1 MGIDTHNASIHELFN
16 ADQQVR
22 LKLTDDIIRQYSLER
37 WAAKFNLM
45 TAGYR
50 DQLDPGDHASPD
62 VAFNAVTVAILGE
75 AKARVFKR
83 LAKPGETLHVHVG
96 GETRP
101 HTQTFIKILARVYAA
116 HQFVVHLRAKLKTTP
131 IWYSSFG
138 VFYKD
143 YQSGDNLTASHSQFF
158 KGGWKP
164 IDSLG
169 KQLVEEE
176 DAIIREV
183 QSIVNA
189 NASIQLASWDNNPLI
204 LSDFDVTRAYV
215 EYQKSVVPQ
224 TVIDGIIEAGKNG
237 FRCTACT
244 VGGSMRLTTEQ
255 IFQQM
260 NISTGEGGLIQYYY
274 DEEDSEYHKI
284 GQIKGENYGVDPTK
298 KQIYRNVGAQEKLL
312 NNSADIVF
320 IWDPDGD
327 RFNMV
332 TTANSDKAEFY
343 RDQGLEVETFPD
355 SDRCIV
361 YFTPNQIFLILSSS
375 RIENLLQTGQIN
387 EYDWFM
393 ASSVTT
399 SRSLDELAKAH
410 NIPIVHV
417 KVGFK
422 YWGNFARWL
431 ENRSDKENYV
441 PAGKMALNEKVSI
454 GTNPRLILM
463 CEESGGAV
471 FGGTSLVCN
480 STGTKSLVGMREKD
494 GFQFGFLS
502 LSLAAEL
509 YLKKQSFADYY
520 CQLIDKYSIKNRYFH
535 RHDERLYDERLTGNA
550 REDAIAS
557 AEVRKQAIMD
567 FFKTLAKD
575 YEKGAPAETIR
586 KTLNR
591 HIQGTDATL
600 PVPKRLCLIGESV
613 LEGTYIEFELCWVVV
628 RASGTDALL
637 RYYFEGADRETIEH
651 YQQLIVGMNI

>member
-1 MGIDTHNASIHELFN
+1 MHKGSLHQLLNSDN
-16 ADQQVR
+16 QVQ
-22 LKLTDDIIRQYSLER
+22 LNITNDLIEQYSLEK

-50 DQLDPGDHASPD
+50 DQLDPLDLASPD

-75 AKARVFKR
+75 AKARVFKQK
-83 LAKPGETLHVHVG
+83 AKSGETLHVHVG

-101 HTQTFIKILARVYAA
+101 HTQAFIKVLARVYAA
-116 HQFVVHLRAKLKTTP
+116 HQFTVHLRANPETTP

-138 VFYKD
+138 VFYRD

-183 QSIVNA
+183 QDIVRSNA
-189 NASIQLASWDNNPLI
+189 AIQLASWDANPLI

-224 TVIDGIIEAGKNG
+224 TTIDQIIDVGKKG
-237 FRCTACT
+237 FRCSACT
-244 VGGSMRLTTEQ
+244 VGGSMKQTTEQ
-255 IFQQM
+255 IFRQM
-260 NISTGEGGLIQYYY
+260 SISTGEDGLIQYYF

-284 GQIKGENYGVDPTK
+284 GQIDGENYGVDPTK
-298 KQIYRNVGAQEKLL
+298 KQIYRNIGAQEKLL
-312 NNSADIVF
+312 TNSADVVF

-332 TTANSDKAEFY
+332 TTANSDKADFY

-361 YFTPNQIFLILSSS
+361 YFTPNQIFLILTSS
-375 RIENLLQTGQIN
+375 RIENLLQTGQLN
-387 EYDWFM
+387 QHDWFM

-422 YWGNFARWL
+422 YWGNFAHWL
-431 ENRSDKENYV
+431 ENRTTAENHV
-441 PAGKMALNEKVSI
+441 PFEKMALNETVVI
-454 GTNPRLILM
+454 GENPRLILM

-471 FGGTSLVCN
+471 FGGTSLVKN
-480 STGTKSLVGMREKD
+480 FDGTKSLVGMREKD

-502 LSLAAEL
+502 LALAAKL
-509 YLKKQSFADYY
+509 YEKKQSFADYY
-520 CQLIDKYSIKNRYFH
+520 CELIDRYSIQNRFFH
-535 RHDERLYDERLTGNA
+535 RHDERLYDERLTGKERDA
-550 REDAIAS
+550 AIAS
-557 AEVRKQAIMD
+557 AEAKKQRIMD
-567 FFKTLAKD
+567 FFKHLAKE
-575 YEKGAPAETIR
+575 YENGVSAETIQDV
-586 KTLNR
+586 LNR
-591 HIQGTDATL
+591 HIAVPDAKL
-600 PVPKRLCLIGESV
+600 PVPNRLCLIGESV
-613 LEGTYIEFELCWVVV
+613 LEGTYLEFETFWVVV

-637 RYYFEGADRETIEH
+637 RYYIEGDDQETIKH
-651 YQQLIVGMNI
+651 YQQLIVGMNIS

>member
-1 MGIDTHNASIHELFN
+1 MEIDTHNVAIHEVFN
-16 ADQQVR
+16 SDQQVR
-22 LKLTDDIIRQYSLER
+22 LTLTDDVIRQYGLER

-50 DQLDPGDHASPD
+50 DQLDPSDHASPD
-62 VAFNAVTVAILGE
+62 VAFNSITVAILGE

-116 HQFVVHLRAKLKTTP
+116 HQFVVHLRANLKTTP

-138 VFYKD
+138 VFFKG

-164 IDSLG
+164 IDALG

-176 DAIIREV
+176 DAIIREA
-183 QSIVNA
+183 QAIVNS
-189 NASIQLASWDNNPLI
+189 NASIQLAAWDANPLI
-204 LSDFDVTRAYV
+204 LSDFDVTPAYV
-215 EYQKSVVPQ
+215 EYQNSVVPQ
-224 TVIDGIIEAGKNG
+224 TSIDGIIEAGKKG
-237 FRCTACT
+237 FHCSICT
-244 VGGSMRLTTEQ
+244 VGGSMKLTTEQ
-255 IFQQM
+255 IFRQM
-260 NISTGEGGLIQYYY
+260 NISTGEDGLIQYYY

-284 GQIKGENYGVDPTK
+284 GQINGENYGVDPTK
-298 KQIYRNVGAQEKLL
+298 KQIYRNIGAQEKLL
-312 NNSADIVF
+312 NNSADVVF

-332 TTANSDKAEFY
+332 TTANSEKAGFY
-343 RDQGLEVETFPD
+343 RDQGLEVETYPD
-355 SDRCIV
+355 NDRCIV
-361 YFTPNQIFLILSSS
+361 YFTPNQIFLMLSAS
-375 RIENLLQTGQIN
+375 RIENLLQSGQFN

-422 YWGNFARWL
+422 YWGTFAHWL
-431 ENRSDKENYV
+431 ENKTDADIFIPSE
-441 PAGKMALNEKVSI
+441 KMALNEKVSI
-454 GTNPRLILM
+454 GANPRLILM

-471 FGGTSLVCN
+471 FGGTSLVN
-480 STGTKSLVGMREKD
+480 NFNGTKSLVAMREKD

-502 LSLAAEL
+502 LSLAARL
-509 YLKKQSFADYY
+509 HKQKKSFADYY
-520 CQLIDKYSIKNRYFH
+520 CDLIDKYSIQNRFFH
-535 RHDERLYDERLTGNA
+535 RHDERLYDEQLTGNE
-550 REDAIAS
+550 REVALAS
-557 AEVRKQAIMD
+557 AEERKQRVMD
-567 FFKTLAKD
+567 FFKNLSKD
-575 YEKGAPAETIR
+575 YEKGISAENIQ
-586 KTLNR
+586 KILNR
-591 HIQGTDATL
+591 HIAVPDAAL

-613 LEGTYIEFELCWVVV
+613 LEGTYLEFESFWVVV

-637 RYYFEGADRETIEH
+637 RYYIEGNDQETIKYYLH
-651 YQQLIVGMNI
+651 FMVGMNI